1 MVIANILYLDYI
13 KKGKFTMRVESQQT
27 YSNDYTSIKQ
37 RRNSNIITNNEELS
51 LVKESSKSKNNVNS
65 YITGDIGP
73 YSIVYNKATLE
84 NNNTKSLDKS
94 KDDMTDEEITYE
106 LNKDIYDHSD
116 LSEKGIKF
124 NSKEFFQYLKVHK
137 RNSEV
142 PYDAPPKIRKALL
155 ERLEALRKT
164 DGVVWFFT
172 IKALARGLKD
182 CDTTD
187 PKSYLKI
194 CSNTIQKNKDEIT
207 SLFMSG
213 LANNPLF
220 KDTIRIANGLIDF
233 FTNIRNII

>member
-1 MVIANILYLDYI
+1 VVIANILYLDYL
-13 KKGKFTMRVESQQT
+13 KKGKFTMRVESQQA

-37 RRNSNIITNNEELS
+37 RRNSNIITNNEDLS

-65 YITGDIGP
+65 YITGDIVS

-106 LNKDIYDHSD
+106 LNKRIYDHSN

-124 NSKEFFQYLKVHK
+124 NSKEFFQYLKAHK
-137 RNSEV
+137 KTSEV
-142 PYDAPPKIRKALL
+142 PYDAPPKIRKALTETL
-155 ERLEALRKT
+155 DTLRKT

-172 IKALARGLKD
+172 IKALGRGLKD

-194 CSNTIQKNKDEIT
+194 CDNTIQKNKDEIT
-207 SLFMSG
+207 SLVMSG

-233 FTNIRNII
+233 FTKIRNII